1 MRAALGAQPAFAGDV
16 KTITVDLRIGV
27 AFTETIG
34 PGDSL
39 KCPVIGQIN
48 GNGYSTVLGAV
59 GIQST
64 DCILPADATFS
75 SFKFSSYPRV
85 TLTTR
90 NGDEIWGTYDGIAT
104 GAPPPIAS
112 ISATL
117 TIAGGT
123 GRYKN
128 ASGSAT
134 IEGVENIGLMPAVGV
149 LVISG
154 KLSY

>member
-1 MRAALGAQPAFAGDV
+1 MLAALGAQPVFAGDV
-16 KTITVDLRIGV
+16 KTTTVDLRIGV

-34 PGDSL
+34 QGDSL
-39 KCPVIGQIN
+39 CQVIGQIN
-48 GNGYSTVLGAV
+48 GSGYSTVLGAV

-64 DCILPADATFS
+64 DCIVPDDAFS
-75 SFKFSSYPRV
+75 SFKFSSHPRV
-85 TLTTR
+85 KLTTR

-134 IEGVENIGLMPAVGV
+134 IEGVENIGTVPAVGV

-154 KLSY
+154 MLSY